1 MINHKKTCAKLRFS
15 VKKEKFPLYILKK
28 NFRVLCVFREIS
40 RIFAAKNFEQT
51 EIASRIIKE
60 QKIMLD
66 KQILKDQQ
74 GAPMG
79 VFIPIQSWNDLILQY
94 PEIETL
100 DTDKPQLGKNVID
113 THLDMAQSFPEP
125 LKTDEVLFE
134 IFEEI

>member
-1 MINHKKTCAKLRFS
+1 
-15 VKKEKFPLYILKK
+15 
-28 NFRVLCVFREIS
+28 
-40 RIFAAKNFEQT
+40 
-51 EIASRIIKE
+51 
-60 QKIMLD
+60 MLE

-74 GAPMG
+74 GVPIG